1 MQRLFTL
8 CILSLAIGS
17 PLFANYPPTPHG
29 LKGYWESTEPGGK
42 RQFRMVPYGIG
53 SKADYYF
60 HRQFPSGLYSDS
72 KATKPLWSVDFYEE
86 SICWPNESAELRP
99 LYLSENGRWLVRVRA
114 VANKPND
121 TVLWFYEDG
130 KLIQSHTLRDVLGD
144 DAEAGPEPW
153 LQRMGF
159 AEPGTVQI
167 SIPAG
172 WHSWVWHDFD
182 AKTGKLIGRTAV
194 QSTRRINDFGFVLL
208 AIGVLL
214 LVFAVIWNRRKR
226 RNASP

>member
-159 AEPGTVQI
+159 ADHGTARV
-167 SIPAG
+167 STPAT
-172 WHSWVWHDFD
+172 WHSLYWYDFD
-182 AKTGKLIGRTAV
+182 TKTGKLIGRTAV
-194 QSTRRINDFGFVLL
+194 QSTRRINDFGLVLL

-226 RNASP
+226 RKASP